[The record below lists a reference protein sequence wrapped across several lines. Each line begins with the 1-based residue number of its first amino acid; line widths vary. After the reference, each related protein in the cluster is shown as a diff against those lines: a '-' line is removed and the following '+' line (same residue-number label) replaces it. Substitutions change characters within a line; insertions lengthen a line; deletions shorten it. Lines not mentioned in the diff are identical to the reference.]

1 MKKSFLQ
8 LAFLILLLCLPA
20 CNRPFEK
27 CTISGRII
35 GRSSTS
41 MILINALDR
50 PDPNQAKIHIP
61 IKDSTFSYEFN
72 AIPKQA
78 YWLIFEDD
86 YTSPDGLHPIT
97 IFPDKEKI
105 KLILYDSKHT
115 AQNKIYGGELNKQFA
130 SFTEDSKLKFD
141 PIMKPYN
148 DSIELLIKG
157 ENYFSEEYEEL
168 NKETQKTTNKDSL
181 IVIYKKMEDLGD
193 KALSKSANEINRHLD
208 SLYKEKYLWCY
219 NYYAHNQTI
228 VTYYLILNELMYSYY
243 DNNYSDL
250 SKIKNLVE
258 NISAK
263 YPGHPYDS
271 VAKDMIEAIDRIK
284 LGSKFIDF
292 TLPDLNG
299 NNVTLSKTI
308 KGKIALIDLWAS
320 WCGPCI
326 ATSKSMIPVYNEFK
340 NSGFTIVGVA
350 REFDNTN
357 QLKNTLEREKF
368 PWINLIELNNQN
380 GIWIKYGI
388 PTAGGRTFLVDK
400 DGIILAIRPSAEEV
414 RTILTKKL
422 K

>member
-1 MKKSFLQ
+1 MKNSTLHF
-8 LAFLILLLCLPA
+8 AFLILVILQIS
-20 CNRPFEK
+20 CNSQVEK
-27 CTISGRII
+27 CTITGQVMGRP
-35 GRSSTS
+35 SSS
-41 MILINALDR
+41 LILINALDR
-50 PDPNQAKIHIP
+50 PDPTQAKIHIP

-86 YTSPDGLHPIT
+86 FTTGGLNPIT

-105 KLILYDSKHT
+105 KLILYDSKHS

-193 KALSKSANEINRHLD
+193 KALSKPANEINGHLD

-228 VTYYLILNELMYSYY
+228 VTYYLILNELMYSYN

-250 SKIKNLVE
+250 SKLKNLVE
-258 NISAK
+258 NYTAK

-284 LGSKFIDF
+284 VGSKFIDF

-388 PTAGGRTFLVDK
+388 PTAGGRTFLVDR

-414 RTILTKKL
+414 KNILTQKL